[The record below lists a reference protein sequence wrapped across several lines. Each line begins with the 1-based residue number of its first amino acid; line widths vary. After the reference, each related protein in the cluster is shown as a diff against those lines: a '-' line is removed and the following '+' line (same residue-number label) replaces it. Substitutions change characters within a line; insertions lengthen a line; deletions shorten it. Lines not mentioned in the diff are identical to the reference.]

1 MNNTEKDKLTA
12 GVDIGGTDIKLVL
25 LDNRGEVVAQS
36 KIETNARRGSD
47 QALERLMEAE
57 KSLLASRGIKQQDLH
72 ALGIGTAG
80 PLDIARGIVVQ
91 APNLPG
97 WEGTPITEILHRGLE
112 IPIFLE
118 NDANLAAFGE
128 HRLGAGQGSDSVI
141 CLTLGT
147 GIGGGII
154 IDGEIFSGALG
165 AGAEPGHITIDKRG
179 ALCACGNRGCL
190 EAMASAAAV
199 ARMAVEAVK
208 EGRGKIISELAGG
221 SAERVDAET
230 VHKAAL
236 KGDADAV
243 EILEK
248 AGRSLG
254 VGIANMINIFA
265 PRTVVVGGG
274 LMKAGNFILE
284 PAKEEAL
291 RRSLKA
297 FTQGVSIVPAMLGSS
312 AGAIGAA
319 CYAGHKIKGL

>member
-1 MNNTEKDKLTA
+1 MNDTKKSEFTA
-12 GVDIGGTDIKLVL
+12 GVDIGGTHIKIVL
-25 LDNRGEVVAQS
+25 LDSGGNLVAQG
-36 KIETNARRGSD
+36 KIETDAGRGPGP
-47 QALERLMEAE
+47 ALERLMQEV
-57 KSLLASRGIKQQDLH
+57 KSLLASRNIMQGEMR
-72 ALGIGTAG
+72 ALGIGAAG
-80 PLDIARGIVVQ
+80 PLDTARGVVVQ

-97 WEGTPITEILHRGLE
+97 WEGTPINEILNRGLE
-112 IPIFLE
+112 IPVFLE

-128 HRLGAGQGSDSVI
+128 HRLGAGRGSDSLI

-154 IDGEIFSGALG
+154 IDGEILSGALG
-165 AGAEPGHITIDKRG
+165 AGAEPGHITIEQGG
-179 ALCACGNRGCL
+179 ARCACGNRGCL
-190 EAMASAAAV
+190 EAMASATAV
-199 ARMAVEAVK
+199 ARMAVETIQ

-221 SAERVDAET
+221 AVERVDAET

-254 VGIANMINIFA
+254 VGIAAMINIFA
-265 PRTVVVGGG
+265 PRTVVLGGG
-274 LMKAGNFILE
+274 LMEAGRFILE

-291 RRSLKA
+291 GRALKS
-297 FTQGVSIVPAMLGSS
+297 FTQGISIVPAMLGSS

-319 CYAGHKIKGL
+319 CYAGHMMQAR